1 MYQKRLIGAQHRE
14 LSLSMCLD
22 VAVPSCTRSDW
33 RVATLSVARGHG
45 YVFLIALLQKQVL
58 RLPNFSNLLFMHKI
72 LFVKQVH
79 LCQRKGKFTSV
90 SLIYMAIQ
98 KGVLFMVFYLQS
110 LSIRPLTFLMS
121 VISQI
126 KVIGVFIFLN
136 HHCFHRCSLIK

>member
-79 LCQRKGKFTSV
+79 LC
-90 SLIYMAIQ
+90 
-98 KGVLFMVFYLQS
+98 
-110 LSIRPLTFLMS
+110 
-121 VISQI
+121 
-126 KVIGVFIFLN
+126 
-136 HHCFHRCSLIK
+136 